1 MIIIDII
8 LTFFCLMGIFF
19 CTLLFLYI
27 VFGAP
32 TLTPITI
39 GLILAFSG
47 MVLYKLT
54 TIDDIEEEDDDN
66 NE

>member
-39 GLILAFSG
+39 GLILVFSI
-47 MVLYKLT
+47 MVLHKLT
-54 TIDDIEEEDDDN
+54 TIDDIEEEDNDN

>member
-1 MIIIDII
+1 MLILSIL

-27 VFGAP
+27 AFGAP
-32 TLTPITI
+32 TLTPVTLVLV
-39 GLILAFSG
+39 LIFSA

-54 TIDDIEEEDDDN
+54 TIVDIEE
-66 NE
+66 